1 MKSDKL
7 VEKAYVVASQQF
19 AELGVDVD
27 AAIAAVDKIAISVH
41 CWQGDDIG
49 GFENTG
55 RQLSGGIA
63 VTGDYPGRAT
73 SGPQLRQDLD
83 KALSLSPGAHRI
95 NLHAIYAETGGARV
109 ERNELQPEHF
119 SEWIDWAKANE
130 LGMDFNGTFF
140 SHPQADSGLTLS
152 AAEPDVRKFWIEH
165 GQACRRIGAAMGK
178 AVGSPCVCNLWI
190 PDGSKDVPVDRKAP
204 RERLRSALDDVFA
217 EDLPAEHL
225 LDSLESKLFGIG
237 SESYVVGSHE
247 FYMGYA
253 MAAGKL
259 ICLDSGH
266 FHPTEMVSD
275 KLSAVL
281 TFMDEILLHVTR
293 GVRWD
298 SDHVLVGCDEL
309 RAIAQE
315 IIRGDYVGRIH
326 IGLDYFD
333 ATINRVAAWV
343 IGIRA
348 MRKALLDAM
357 LEPIDLLRQSEQ
369 AGDLTTRL
377 ALQETS
383 KALPTGAVWDYY
395 CLTRNTPP
403 AANWLADV
411 KTYERDVLAKR

>member
-1 MKSDKL
+1 
-7 VEKAYVVASQQF
+7 
-19 AELGVDVD
+19 
-27 AAIAAVDKIAISVH
+27 
-41 CWQGDDIG
+41 
-49 GFENTG
+49 
-55 RQLSGGIA
+55 
-63 VTGDYPGRAT
+63 
-73 SGPQLRQDLD
+73 
-83 KALSLSPGAHRI
+83 
-95 NLHAIYAETGGARV
+95 
-109 ERNELQPEHF
+109 
-119 SEWIDWAKANE
+119 
-130 LGMDFNGTFF
+130 
-140 SHPQADSGLTLS
+140 
-152 AAEPDVRKFWIEH
+152 
-165 GQACRRIGAAMGK
+165 MGK

-333 ATINRVAAWV
+333 ATVNRVAAWV